1 MTTLQDH
8 LAECLEIIENGEDVG
23 VALDRFPGW
32 KVELRPL
39 VETAVALHCIA
50 PSTPPENFKAS
61 LRYRIVNQAQK
72 PKTSWPWRWNWR
84 SMLLRTVTV
93 LVALCILGTG
103 TMVASADSLPDSPLF
118 SFKLAGEQAQVRIT
132 LNRAQRQ
139 RLRVFLVEK
148 RMNEVAAMLR
158 SQGRLNERAIV
169 LLGRETEAA
178 LLDLETNPDKA
189 SVAPLEKMIVLLQRQ
204 GKLLQRAQRFAPPRL
219 QPTVIRAMG
228 LIAGF
233 QARAQLA
240 LERAKGK

>member
-39 VETAVALHCIA
+39 VETAVALRRVT
-50 PSTPPENFKAS
+50 PSTPPESFKAS
-61 LRYRIVNQAQK
+61 LRYRILNAAQK
-72 PKTSWPWRWNWR
+72 PKTRWPLRWNWR

-93 LVALCILGTG
+93 VVALCILGTG

-189 SVAPLEKMIVLLQRQ
+189 SIASLEKMIVLLQRQ
-204 GKLLQRAQRFAPPRL
+204 EKLLQRAQGFAPPRL

-228 LIAGF
+228 LITGF

>member
-1 MTTLQDH
+1 MTTLQDR
-8 LAECLEIIENGEDVG
+8 LAECLEIIENGEDLDI
-23 VALDRFPGW
+23 ALDRFPGW
-32 KVELRPL
+32 KAELRPL
-39 VETAVALHCIA
+39 VETAVALHRVA
-50 PSTPPENFKAS
+50 PSPPPENFRAN
-61 LRYRIVNQAQK
+61 LRYRLVNEAKK
-72 PKTSWPWRWNWR
+72 PKTRWSLRWNWR
-84 SMLLRTVTV
+84 SMVLRSVTV

-118 SFKLAGEQAQVRIT
+118 SFKLAGEQAQVRLT

-169 LLGRETEAA
+169 LLGRETGAA
-178 LLDLETNPDKA
+178 LLDLEKNPDKS

-204 GKLLQRAQRFAPPRL
+204 EKLLQRAQRLAPPRL

-228 LIAGF
+228 LIRGF

-240 LERAKGK
+240 LERARGE